1 MKILVQSFVHG
12 QPVTVHE
19 SEFTTVS
26 KNPCTHDYVGTVT
39 RDATC
44 TEDGL
49 LTYACTKCADSYT
62 RTIIAPGHDYWEGVC
77 NFCGDRLVLSNLS
90 GNVLADGSPQELI
103 QITLSGEK
111 TYTATTVDGT
121 FAMADILPGTYTLT
135 VEKADCVPFATELTL
150 EPGDAVLEL
159 KLCIPGDVTAD
170 HRLNIGDVGKLYG
183 HVRGS
188 NKLQDAYA
196 LLCADYTQDGTVN
209 IGDVGKLYNLVRQ

>member
-1 MKILVQSFVHG
+1 
-12 QPVTVHE
+12 
-19 SEFTTVS
+19 
-26 KNPCTHDYVGTVT
+26 VGTVT

-49 LTYACTKCADSYT
+49 LTYTCSKCADSYT

-77 NFCGDRLVLSNLS
+77 NFCGDQLVLANLS
-90 GNVLADGSPQELI
+90 GYVLTDSKVQEPI

-111 TYTATTVDGT
+111 TYTAATVDGA
-121 FAMADILPGTYTLT
+121 FAIAGILPGTYVLT
-135 VEKADCVPFATELTL
+135 VTKVGCVTFATELTL
-150 EPGDAVLEL
+150 ESGDAVLDL
-159 KLCIPGDVTAD
+159 KLCVPGDVTAD

-188 NKLQDAYA
+188 NEIPDAYA
-196 LLCADYTQDGTVN
+196 LLCADYTGDGTVN